1 MDKIRII
8 KNVMLI
14 SLVSIFFSGCIVGDA
29 VALPFRVTGA
39 VVNVV
44 APDVVGDSIS
54 GVGDALDAAIPF

>member
-1 MDKIRII
+1 MFRFLVISI
-8 KNVMLI
+8 LI
-14 SLVSIFFSGCIVGDA
+14 SLTFTGCIVGDT

-54 GVGDALDAAIPF
+54 AVGESADTAIPF

>member
-1 MDKIRII
+1 MIKTII
-8 KNVMLI
+8 LSFITMIL
-14 SLVSIFFSGCIVGDA
+14 FTGCIVGDV

-54 GVGDALDAAIPF
+54 GVGDVVDTAIPF

>member
-1 MDKIRII
+1 MLKFVIPVII
-8 KNVMLI
+8 AFM
-14 SLVSIFFSGCIVGDA
+14 FTGCIVGDV

-54 GVGDALDAAIPF
+54 GTGDVLDTAIPF